1 MNRFSKA
8 NTLVAMLA
16 TTAIILVLVVVLF
29 KGSNAFGLQTKASPR
44 ADGKGTTVLGQ
55 VRYDAK
61 DTVCR
66 SNISQVRLAISVYET
81 ANDDHP
87 PDNLQELKIGNDFY
101 SCPLGHEP
109 YQYDPSTGTVH
120 CVHPGHEKY

>member
-1 MNRFSKA
+1 MNRFKRA
-8 NTLVAMLA
+8 NSLIGMLV

-55 VRYDAK
+55 ARYSAK
-61 DTVCR
+61 DTVCA
-66 SNISQVRLAISVYET
+66 SDLSQVREAIMVYQSS
-81 ANDDHP
+81 NDDHF

-109 YQYDPSTGTVH
+109 YQYDPTTGTVR

>member
-1 MNRFSKA
+1 
-8 NTLVAMLA
+8 MLI

-29 KGSNAFGLQTKASPR
+29 KGSNAFGLQSKASTRP
-44 ADGKGTTVLGQ
+44 DGKGTTVLGQ

-61 DTVCR
+61 DTVCQ
-66 SNISQVRLAISVYET
+66 SNLGQVRSAIMIYESS
-81 ANDDHP
+81 NDDHP

-101 SCPLGHEP
+101 RCPLGGEP
-109 YQYDPSTGTVH
+109 YAYDPLTGAVH